1 MHPVEVQLRSDAMHE
16 EAEYGVA
23 SHWLYKDTRG
33 KGFAMLKAHVDWLK
47 SLAALHADIKG
58 DEKAL
63 DSIKLDI
70 FGDRIYVLTP
80 RGDVKELPTG
90 ATTLDFAYAV
100 HTDIGHRCILA
111 KVNGKPV
118 SFDTELENGDTIE
131 IVTRKDGVP
140 KLEWLSIVKTSQAK
154 VKIKNWF
161 AAQDRQKN
169 VKRGRDQ
176 LNTQLARFGKPLL
189 APSLNILKG
198 FGGGKLNSTER
209 EKILEEIGKGTQSAS
224 NVIRKLFEYYDLLE
238 DKKYEI
244 MREKKD
250 KKVEARAKA
259 KAKDLDDSVILGGV
273 TGMKSNFA
281 KCCNPSS
288 GDDIVGYVSSL
299 KDSATVHK
307 RECPILA
314 GLNPERVVSAHFK
327 GADGRKRGQL
337 YRVRVRI
344 EADERIGLLGDVG
357 STVAANGVNIVSYG
371 PLDSGKAGIAWVL
384 LELDVG
390 DLEQFEK
397 ALNSIERVSGVRS
410 VIKVT

>member
-1 MHPVEVQLRSDAMHE
+1 
-16 EAEYGVA
+16 
-23 SHWLYKDTRG
+23 
-33 KGFAMLKAHVDWLK
+33 
-47 SLAALHADIKG
+47 
-58 DEKAL
+58 
-63 DSIKLDI
+63 
-70 FGDRIYVLTP
+70 
-80 RGDVKELPTG
+80 
-90 ATTLDFAYAV
+90 
-100 HTDIGHRCILA
+100 
-111 KVNGKPV
+111 
-118 SFDTELENGDTIE
+118 
-131 IVTRKDGVP
+131 
-140 KLEWLSIVKTSQAK
+140 
-154 VKIKNWF
+154 
-161 AAQDRQKN
+161 
-169 VKRGRDQ
+169 
-176 LNTQLARFGKPLL
+176 
-189 APSLNILKG
+189 LNILKG